1 MNRALYFYEELVQS
15 SNDRYLLKGDMT
27 NEQILALHNATGIPI
42 KLISGKTEKQVIA
55 EILNDYM
62 AQQTENQKL
71 RKQIQKLS
79 ETKENCDNNLQM
91 IENNEVR
98 REIEYLSSIFKGS
111 FINDNKDFVAVLKY
125 KGCFANEYFHIPLCH
140 NALEVKCKVLEQFSR
155 ACYKTSIG
163 NNRID
168 NEFHQYMRNCV
179 NQYLRTQFTEQD
191 FNTIYTCLG
200 NGVHRDLTIT
210 FIEKAFN
217 LKELESQWH
226 SKYNK

>member
-1 MNRALYFYEELVQS
+1 MNKPLHFYESLVQS
-15 SNDRYLLKGDMT
+15 TNDRRLLKGDMT
-27 NEQILALHNATGIPI
+27 NEQILALHNATGMPI
-42 KLISGKTEKQVIA
+42 KLISDKTEKQVIA

-62 AQQTENQKL
+62 AQKKENQEL
-71 RKQIQKLS
+71 RKQIWKLS
-79 ETKENCDNNLQM
+79 KTKENCNNNLQM

-98 REIEYLSSIFKGS
+98 REIERLSSIFKGS
-111 FINDNKDFVAVLKY
+111 FINDNKDFIAVLKY
-125 KGCFANEYFHIPLCH
+125 RGGFANEYFHIPLCH
-140 NALEVKCKVLEQFSR
+140 NALEVKCKVLEQLSR

-163 NNRID
+163 SDRID

-179 NQYLRTQFTEQD
+179 NQYLGTQFTEQD

-200 NGVHRDLTIT
+200 NEAHRDLTIA
-210 FIEKAFN
+210 FIESAFD